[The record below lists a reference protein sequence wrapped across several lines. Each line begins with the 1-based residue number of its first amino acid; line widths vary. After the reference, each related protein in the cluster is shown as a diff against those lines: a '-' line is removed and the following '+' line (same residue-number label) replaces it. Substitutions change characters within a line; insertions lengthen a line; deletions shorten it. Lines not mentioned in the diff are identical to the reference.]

1 MLSSANAC
9 DEGSARA
16 GQGEGGHEGTA
27 GGGGC
32 SRVMAGG
39 DETERRIFNCKDRIP
54 QIRLVLMYNTRPPI
68 KF

>member
-27 GGGGC
+27 GGGGLQQ
-32 SRVMAGG
+32 SDGRG
-39 DETERRIFNCKDRIP
+39 R
-54 QIRLVLMYNTRPPI
+54 
-68 KF
+68 